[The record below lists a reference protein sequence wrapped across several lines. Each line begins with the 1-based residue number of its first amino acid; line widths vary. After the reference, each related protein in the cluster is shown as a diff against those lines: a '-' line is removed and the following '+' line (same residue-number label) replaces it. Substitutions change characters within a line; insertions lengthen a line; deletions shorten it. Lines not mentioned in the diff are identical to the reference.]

1 MVNKKIDRYEVML
14 RRILGFYQKLED
26 LSIQQSQVAKNVD
39 DLHTLAF
46 PNDDENL
53 PAAEDDDVDETGTQY
68 DNDQRY
74 DQRLGD
80 GPAPTLFPSPE
91 PSSEIPSTPV
101 PSASFTMSK
110 RSQSQ
115 KVTAAPS
122 ARWAQSKNQLR
133 AHWAWQTRRLQAHW
147 AQMIRVRCRHLPSQH
162 PQQSFIQLP
171 QSHLNHCLKIS
182 DLQRLR

>member
-1 MVNKKIDRYEVML
+1 M
-14 RRILGFYQKLED
+14 
-26 LSIQQSQVAKNVD
+26 AKDVE

-101 PSASFTMSK
+101 PSASFAMSK
-110 RSQSQ
+110 HSQSQ

-122 ARWAQSKNQLR
+122 GPMGPVKESVAGPSGPADETVTGPSGPDDLSLVPSPSIP
-133 AHWAWQTRRLQAHW
+133 ATVVHPVAS
-147 AQMIRVRCRHLPSQH
+147 IPPSVRHG
-162 PQQSFIQLP
+162 
-171 QSHLNHCLKIS
+171 
-182 DLQRLR
+182 